1 MPAGFIAE
9 IDAWAGSHEIGRSEA
24 VRRLCET
31 GLNASAKGEKKP
43 KPKP

>member
-9 IDAWAGSHEIGRSEA
+9 IDAWAGDREIGRSEA

-31 GLNASAKGEKKP
+31 GLKASAKGEKKP
-43 KPKP
+43 KA